1 LLLKAS
7 ITLGILKQSAIEWSY
22 TYKPPNSTITYNVQ
36 NTCSLDTN
44 LQMIYFLWIR
54 GYISNAVIETDS
66 LLLKTIHEISIKE
79 YNKARHDVI
88 VKRAVPHKVERDG
101 DIESWDCEGDLKDSK
116 PFQCLF
122 KSNGPIQ
129 LTWGDCTQMGEKC
142 PYHDFYQYKST
153 SKMHASKPRKICL
166 LMHPDKSIPDRVLH
180 EFGVCLVPC
189 QREFLKNDAF
199 TEGTKVDY
207 NEFRP
212 CPENGM
218 RRTANGSSYDICPW
232 VITFTGTFPTYT
244 TLNDIP
250 QTFLF
255 PPETLY
261 SLASVILYSGRGGH
275 YIGISLDAKS
285 PRGVHV
291 SYDGM
296 HGMAKRVQP
305 IRLDDPKFTR
315 GFMISELWYVKVE
328 SSAVTS
334 RTETSKIPSTPSS
347 APLLYA
353 SIKPAGLH
361 NFGNTC
367 YLNTLLQIIF
377 WLVPIRKRLIE
388 YNLSKKDLDKIPSV
402 CSSEFEADNKKLY
415 KGLESLKKVQV
426 SLKISMTKKRPIL
439 KDQIKKMLDF
449 LGLSSFEN
457 KCVNEM
463 WINLFH
469 HYFEYIG
476 FDCLYNV
483 QMTTYNREI
492 LEPNKTGKPRESKHT
507 RLEPLLSVNHSDI
520 QK

>member
-1 LLLKAS
+1 
-7 ITLGILKQSAIEWSY
+7 
-22 TYKPPNSTITYNVQ
+22 
-36 NTCSLDTN
+36 
-44 LQMIYFLWIR
+44 MIYFLWIR
-54 GYISNAVIETDS
+54 GYVPNAVIETDS
-66 LLLKTIHEISIKE
+66 LLLKTINDISTKD

-88 VKRAVPHKVERDG
+88 VEREVPHKVERDG
-101 DIESWDCEGDLKDSK
+101 DRESWDCYGDLRDSK
-116 PFQCLF
+116 PFFCLF

-129 LTWGDCTQMGEKC
+129 LTWGDCTKMGEKC

-180 EFGVCLVPC
+180 EFGVGLVPC
-189 QREFLKNDAF
+189 QREFCDEDAYR
-199 TEGTKVDY
+199 EGKTTMY

-218 RRTANGSSYDICPW
+218 RRTNNGSSYDICPW

-261 SLASVILYSGRGGH
+261 SLASVILYSGHGGH

-291 SYDGM
+291 RYDGM
-296 HGMAKRVQP
+296 HPMSKRVQP
-305 IRLDDPKFTR
+305 IRIDDPKYTPR
-315 GFMISELWYVKVE
+315 GFEIAELWYVKVE
-328 SSAVTS
+328 SSAGTS
-334 RTETSKIPSTPSS
+334 GTETLKIPSTPSS
-347 APLLYA
+347 SPLLSV

-367 YLNTLLQIIF
+367 YLNTLLQIMF

-388 YNLSKKDLDKIPSV
+388 YKLSKDDLDKIPSV
-402 CSSEFEADNKKLY
+402 CSSEFEADNKQLY
-415 KGLESLKKVQV
+415 KGLEWLKKVLT
-426 SLKISMTKKRPIL
+426 SLKGAMTNKRPIL
-439 KDQIKKMLDF
+439 KDQIKRMLDF

-476 FDCLYNV
+476 FDHLYNV

-507 RLEPLLSVNHSDI
+507 RPEPLLSINHSDI
-520 QK
+520 QQ